1 MEPTGARCLFPLTKQ
16 FIFVNHAGVAP
27 MSERASSA

>member
-16 FIFVNHAGVAP
+16 FIFSNHPGVAP
-27 MSERASSA
+27 MSDRVSAA

>member
-16 FIFVNHAGVAP
+16 FILMNHAGVAP
-27 MSERASSA
+27 MSDRVSAA

>member
-16 FIFVNHAGVAP
+16 FIFMNHAGVP
-27 MSERASSA
+27 PVSERASAA

>member
-16 FIFVNHAGVAP
+16 FIFMNLAGVAP
-27 MSERASSA
+27 MSDRVRAA